1 MVDIIKTHLKPIITA
16 AILLALLAVILVL
29 LASDGVVATAFKTMI
44 TTTIFNKGIEAG
56 GF

>member
-1 MVDIIKTHLKPIITA
+1 MVDIIKTHLKPIIAA

-44 TTTIFNKGIEAG
+44 TTIFNKGIEAG

>member
-1 MVDIIKTHLKPIITA
+1 MVDIIKTHLKPIIAA

-29 LASDGVVATAFKTMI
+29 LDSDGVVATAFKTMI
-44 TTTIFNKGIEAG
+44 TTIFNKGIEAG

>member
-1 MVDIIKTHLKPIITA
+1 MVDIIKIHLKPIIAA
-16 AILLALLAVILVL
+16 AILLAVILVL

-44 TTTIFNKGIEAG
+44 TTIFNKGIEAG